1 MSTHLDH
8 TTSLYI
14 DLNAAQFG
22 SDKSTVATL
31 WRLQS
36 AVSNKKNVTWGFD
49 VGRFSLIFTDVAVCT
64 VSDQSHRPIKSTKVS
79 AEVIN
84 EWEGDVRQT
93 VRVSFKYLLYNVSS
107 LWKKQFNAPMFFV
120 SLRFIKRGS
129 LGSGVSILSRTV
141 ELVQQ
146 PAKPLMGGR
155 GGGTKLQEQKQNKQI
170 ILGMITEGF
179 LVFMCAPGFFWRTV
193 LV

>member
-1 MSTHLDH
+1 
-8 TTSLYI
+8 
-14 DLNAAQFG
+14 
-22 SDKSTVATL
+22 
-31 WRLQS
+31 
-36 AVSNKKNVTWGFD
+36 
-49 VGRFSLIFTDVAVCT
+49 
-64 VSDQSHRPIKSTKVS
+64 
-79 AEVIN
+79 
-84 EWEGDVRQT
+84 
-93 VRVSFKYLLYNVSS
+93 
-107 LWKKQFNAPMFFV
+107 MFFV

-155 GGGTKLQEQKQNKQI
+155 GGWGTKLQEQKQNKQI
-170 ILGMITEGF
+170 ILGMMTEGF